1 MRTGSANE
9 CCFIENRRKERI
21 VLKLKILHPQILH
34 ALGQSGHGSKI
45 LIADGNYPFNTGSNP
60 EAEHVYLNLR
70 PGQLGTVDILE
81 TIVSAVP
88 IEAAHVMG
96 PDDGS
101 TPPVFADYQRTLN
114 GMELQRIGRHAFYD
128 ASRGRD
134 VSLVLASGDQRLYA
148 NVLLT
153 IGVVFPA

>member
-1 MRTGSANE
+1 M
-9 CCFIENRRKERI
+9 
-21 VLKLKILHPQILH
+21 LKLNILHPQILH

-70 PGQLGTVDILE
+70 PGLVGTVDILE
-81 TIVSAVP
+81 TIVGAVP
-88 IEAAHVMG
+88 IEAAHVMQ

-101 TPPVFADYQRTLN
+101 TPPVFADYERVLQGTA
-114 GMELQRIGRHAFYD
+114 LQRMQRHAFYD

-134 VSLVLASGDQRLYA
+134 VALVLASGDQRLYA

-153 IGVVFPA
+153 IGVVFPT